1 MKEENQKTDLSAL
14 QKEMPPFLP
23 KDGFVR
29 LRQII
34 GDKKTIPAIIPVS
47 RSSWLSGVREGRF
60 PKSVKLGKRT
70 TAWHVRDIRA
80 LIEEKDTK

>member
-1 MKEENQKTDLSAL
+1 MKEENQKIDLSVL
-14 QKEMPPFLP
+14 PKEMPPFLP

-34 GDKKTIPAIIPVS
+34 GDKSTPAIIPVS

-70 TAWHVRDIRA
+70 TAWRVADIRV
-80 LIEEKDTK
+80 LIEGTIEK